1 MGWHTSTLCTKRSL
15 GIKDLLYVRGS
26 MVLRVRLM
34 YLFKG
39 SCYVHRSPVYMD
51 PSYVLYIRQTLYK
64 MQVVYYYGTILCT
77 LIMHQ
82 SARGTPSLVPRRWL
96 GKSNA

>member
-1 MGWHTSTLCTKRSL
+1 
-15 GIKDLLYVRGS
+15 
-26 MVLRVRLM
+26 M

-39 SCYVHRSPVYMD
+39 PCYVHRSPVYMD

-64 MQVVYYYGTILCT
+64 MQVVYYYGTVLCT

-82 SARGTPSLVPRRWL
+82 SGRGTPSHTPVHKMDP
-96 GKSNA
+96 